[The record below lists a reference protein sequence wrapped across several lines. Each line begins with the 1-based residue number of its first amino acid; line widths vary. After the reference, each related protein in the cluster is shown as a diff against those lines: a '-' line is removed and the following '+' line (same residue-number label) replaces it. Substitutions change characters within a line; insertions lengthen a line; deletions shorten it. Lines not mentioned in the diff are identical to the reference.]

1 MAELKHDERA
11 LQEAMARNPHLRRYV
26 EKVSAEW
33 KKPTYVLELPLDLK
47 VAKLDEINVIY
58 PVGEPYFVHIRK
70 KTGEEPKYIVIEPEY
85 DKEDLVYF
93 RRLYEKITR
102 RVSVLGQIPK
112 DQDEFISTLIRLTRE
127 VTITEDSPWRPLLEI
142 VLGKVY
148 IPRERFRKIREL
160 VIRELAQFSTIEPLM
175 RDPYIED
182 ISCVGTR
189 PIWIVHKLFG
199 SMETNVQFKDDEEL
213 EDFIYRTT
221 ELLNRPATEV
231 KPIVDAAMQDGS
243 RLNVI
248 YSQDISIRGSSFTI
262 RKFTKVPLSITQL
275 VKWNTLSPEEA
286 AYFWLA
292 IEAGA
297 SIFICGETAAGKT
310 TTLNAITAFIS
321 PRARIFSVEDTPE
334 IYVPHKNWERTI
346 TAEGK
351 AEMYDL
357 LKAALRAR
365 PDYIIVGEIRG
376 AEGYVAFQA
385 MQTGHP
391 VMSTFHAGSVNS
403 FIRRISG
410 PPINV
415 SKEYIPN
422 LNIVAIQ
429 QSVAREGK
437 ALRRMISI
445 SEIERYHAPSGSI
458 VTREVFVWD
467 PVSDKHLF
475 RAWYNSYVLEEI
487 VAKTLGMTKE
497 QVYEELKVRA
507 AIIRA
512 LIERGYFN
520 YFQVYE
526 MIRRYAEFGL
536 EGLPFEVEVAE
547 VT

>member
-1 MAELKHDERA
+1 MLKHDEKA
-11 LQEAMARNPHLRRYV
+11 YQEAAARNPHLREYY
-26 EKVSAEW
+26 EHISKEW
-33 KKPTYVLELPLDLK
+33 KPPIYVLELPLDLK
-47 VAKLDEINVIY
+47 VAKVGEINVIY
-58 PVGEPYFVHIRK
+58 PVGEPYFVHIMK
-70 KTGEEPKYIVIEPEY
+70 KTGGEPRYISIGPRY
-85 DKEDLVYF
+85 SAEDLKYF

-102 RVSVLGQIPK
+102 RVSLLEKIPR
-112 DQDEFISTLIRLTRE
+112 DQDEFIETLINLVKE
-127 VTITEDSPWRPLLEI
+127 VAITENNPLNILYEI
-142 VLGKVY
+142 LFERVY
-148 IPRERFRKIREL
+148 VPKERFREIREL

-182 ISCVGTR
+182 ISCVGTN
-189 PIWIVHKLFG
+189 PIWIVHKIFG
-199 SMETNVQFKDDEEL
+199 SMETNIRFEDEEAL

-231 KPIVDAAMQDGS
+231 RPIIDAALPDGS

-248 YSQDISIRGSSFTI
+248 YSKDISIRGSSFTI

-275 VKWNTLSPEEA
+275 VHWNTLSALEA

-292 IEAGA
+292 VEAGA
-297 SIFICGETAAGKT
+297 SVFICGETAAGKT
-310 TTLNAITAFIS
+310 TTLKALTTFID

-351 AEMYDL
+351 AEMFDL

-376 AEGYVAFQA
+376 REGYVAFQA

-391 VMSTFHAGSVNS
+391 VMSTFHAGSVAS

-410 PPINV
+410 PPISV
-415 SKEYIPN
+415 PKEYIPN

-437 ALRRMISI
+437 ALRRII
-445 SEIERYHAPSGSI
+445 TINEIERYHPPTDSI
-458 VTREVFVWD
+458 VTREVFSWD
-467 PVSDKHLF
+467 PVHDVHNF

-487 VAKTLGMTKE
+487 VAKTLGMTKDE
-497 QVYEELKVRA
+497 VYEELRVREA
-507 AIIRA
+507 VLRA
-512 LIERGYFN
+512 MVDRGFFN
-520 YFQVYE
+520 YFQVYSL
-526 MIRRYAEFGL
+526 IRRYHEFGL
-536 EGLPFEVEVAE
+536 EGLPFEVEVIRE
-547 VT
+547 